1 MVDMAVIDQ
10 LELPSQGKSM
20 GDLGREAL
28 WFAIHTAL
36 AALILGVV
44 VVGMMMA
51 NAPDTATSKIVGAIL
66 ALVVPMLGGF
76 LIARLQGYYVAGYV
90 WVSGL
95 ILFGAVC
102 VWVLDLPTGPGLCET
117 CGAVGKLVRTFFDV
131 NHGSGLMSGEGF
143 LVGSLLPLAMFGY
156 AAGARIALSSD

>member
-1 MVDMAVIDQ
+1 MHITDQ
-10 LELPSQGKSM
+10 LELPSQGKSI

-28 WFAIHTAL
+28 WFAIHTFL
-36 AALILGVV
+36 AALILAIVV
-44 VVGMMMA
+44 VAMMMGR
-51 NAPDTATSKIVGAIL
+51 APDNAQSKVIGAVL
-66 ALVVPMLGGF
+66 ALIVPMVGGF

-95 ILFGAVC
+95 ILFGAIC

-117 CGAVGKLVRTFFDV
+117 CGAVGKLTRTFFDV
-131 NHGSGLMSGEGF
+131 NRGSGLMSGEGF
-143 LVGSLLPLAMFGY
+143 LVGTLLPLSMFGY

>member
-1 MVDMAVIDQ
+1 MALIDE

-28 WFAIHTAL
+28 WFAIHTLL
-36 AALILGVV
+36 AALILGIVV
-44 VVGMMMA
+44 VAMTMA
-51 NAPDTATSKIVGAIL
+51 NAPDDATSKIVGAVL

-76 LIARLQGYYVAGYV
+76 LIARMQGYYVAGYV
-90 WVSGL
+90 WISGL
-95 ILFGAVC
+95 ILLGAVC

-117 CGAVGKLVRTFFDV
+117 CGAVGKLTRTFFDV

-143 LVGSLLPLAMFGY
+143 LVGTLLPLAMFGY
-156 AAGARIALSSD
+156 AAGARTALSSDE

>member
-1 MVDMAVIDQ
+1 MTLADE
-10 LELPSQGKSM
+10 LEVPSQGKSA

-28 WFAIHTAL
+28 WFVIHTAL

-44 VVGMMMA
+44 VVAMMLA
-51 NAPDTATSKIVGAIL
+51 NAPDNATSKILGAAL
-66 ALVVPMLGGF
+66 AFAVPLMGGF

-90 WVSGL
+90 WISGL

-117 CGAVGKLVRTFFDV
+117 CGAVGKLTRTFFDV
-131 NHGSGLMSGEGF
+131 NHGSGLMSGDGF
-143 LVGSLLPLAMFGY
+143 LVGTLLPLSMFGY
-156 AAGARIALSSD
+156 AAGARMALSSQ